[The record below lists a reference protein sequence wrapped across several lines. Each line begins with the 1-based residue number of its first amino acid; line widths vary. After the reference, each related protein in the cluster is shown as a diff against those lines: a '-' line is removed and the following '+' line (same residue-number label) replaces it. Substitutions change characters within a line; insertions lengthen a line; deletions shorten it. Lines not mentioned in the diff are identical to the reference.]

1 MTINVI
7 PFSLHWQSMAEKDI
21 TYDHK
26 SDAIFSMHW
35 QSMAEKNITYD
46 HKNDAIF
53 NALAVGG
60 GKGHNA

>member
-7 PFSLHWQSMAEKDI
+7 PFSL
-21 TYDHK
+21 
-26 SDAIFSMHW
+26 HW